1 MPHERATPWLLNLK
15 QALLDRGG
23 LEEIFRHVRN
33 LVVATLVIAAGLHA
47 VEHPDIVDA
56 KGLFS
61 IPVAGYFVFAT
72 GIALFFL
79 NFADGLHRLGKIKRH
94 VALQLLLVA
103 VYVLIT
109 VRVAQLILALRMTPS

>member
-1 MPHERATPWLLNLK
+1 MSDERATPWFLNLK
-15 QALLDRGG
+15 QALLDRRG

-47 VEHPDIVDA
+47 VEHPDIIDA
-56 KGLFS
+56 KGLLS
-61 IPVAGYFVFAT
+61 IPVAGYFVFST

-103 VYVLIT
+103 VYVLVT

>member
-1 MPHERATPWLLNLK
+1 MHHERVRPWFLNLK
-15 QALLDRGG
+15 QALFDRGG

-33 LVVATLVIAAGLHA
+33 LVVATLVIAAGMHA
-47 VEHPDIVDA
+47 VEHPDIIDA
-56 KGLFS
+56 KGLLS
-61 IPVAGYFVFAT
+61 IPVAGYFVFST

-103 VYVLIT
+103 VYVLVT